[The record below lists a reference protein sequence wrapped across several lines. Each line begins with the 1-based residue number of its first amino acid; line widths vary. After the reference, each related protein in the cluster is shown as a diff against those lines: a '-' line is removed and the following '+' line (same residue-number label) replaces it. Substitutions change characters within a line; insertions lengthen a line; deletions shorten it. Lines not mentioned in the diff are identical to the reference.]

1 VHAIRTEISRVRDEA
16 GIAARAKAV

>member
-16 GIAARAKAV
+16 SLAARAQAV